1 MTQSPLGSA
10 LEQPLDRLRRVR
22 AVPHL
27 VVGAPFEPAGELDV
41 GVALDRAAE
50 ERLRGLARAARP
62 HLVVGQEVGPL
73 RLAEHDDRAR
83 LRDGELLPRDRLA
96 RLAED
101 VRVLEPD
108 VRQEDDRRVEDVR
121 RVEPA
126 AEAGFD
132 RGRVDALRRE
142 LGQRRRR
149 QRLELRRADALGG
162 ARTRPTAR
170 SKPSASVSSRSS
182 QPDTC
187 GDVYAPTRSPSPRSS
202 AAIVRVA
209 VDFPFVPTTCTER
222 NARSGW
228 PSSSSSARIR
238 SSPNSSGHGESDA
251 IQAVCG
257 PITGNVDD
265 SRMHAYR

>member
-1 MTQSPLGSA
+1 MCSSPT
-10 LEQPLDRLRRVR
+10 
-22 AVPHL
+22 
-27 VVGAPFEPAGELDV
+27 F
-41 GVALDRAAE
+41 
-50 ERLRGLARAARP
+50 
-62 HLVVGQEVGPL
+62 
-73 RLAEHDDRAR
+73 
-83 LRDGELLPRDRLA
+83 
-96 RLAED
+96 
-101 VRVLEPD
+101 
-108 VRQEDDRRVEDVR
+108 VR
-121 RVEPA
+121 RTTGASTTFVASSLPPRPA
-126 AEAGFD
+126 SIAAASTPCAANSASAAAVSASNCVAPT
-132 RGRVDALRRE
+132 RSA
-142 LGQRRRR
+142 
-149 QRLELRRADALGG
+149 A

-209 VDFPFVPTTCTER
+209 VDFPFVPTTWTDR